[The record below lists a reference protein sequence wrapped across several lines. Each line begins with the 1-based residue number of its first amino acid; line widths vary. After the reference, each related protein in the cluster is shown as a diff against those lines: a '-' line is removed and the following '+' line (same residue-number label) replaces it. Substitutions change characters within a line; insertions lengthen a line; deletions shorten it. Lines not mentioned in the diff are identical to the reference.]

1 LLSTWSGG
9 EPSGRQPPDVRRLC
23 EGIVALPRLSIA
35 AATNARGEPA
45 IDELR
50 RRAQEP
56 LLRFGAGILPG
67 ALREESRRFALLTQ
81 PAPARSI
88 EPAARRRATV
98 ERMVDSLAEDDL
110 RVLEHGLPDADL
122 VVGVGGGLV
131 MDAAKFVAWRRGLPL
146 LLAPS
151 VVSVDACVTNTIA
164 IRRHGTVEYDGF
176 VVAEAILVDFDVI
189 RHAPVELNRAGVGD
203 LLSIHTGLHDWRL
216 GAARGR
222 AVFDDAIAGRSAA
235 VLDRIDAIADE
246 IGSVTD
252 GALEAIVRAYA
263 EINALCLR
271 AGHSQLE
278 EGSEHYFAYSLE
290 SVAGHGFVHGEVVG
304 LGTMLMATLQG
315 NDPARAR
322 RILARSRVD
331 WSLERLAVNR
341 DDVLRTLSGL
351 ATFVRAA
358 NLPYSIVDEVEI
370 TGPVAEGL
378 LDAVL
383 EAGEGWH

>member
-1 LLSTWSGG
+1 M
-9 EPSGRQPPDVRRLC
+9 
-23 EGIVALPRLSIA
+23 PRLSIA

-45 IDELR
+45 IDALR
-50 RRAQEP
+50 HRAQEP

-67 ALREESRRFALLTQ
+67 ALRDESRRFALLTQ

-88 EPAARRRATV
+88 EAAARRRATV
-98 ERMVDSLAEDDL
+98 ERMVSSLAEEDL
-110 RVLEHGLPDADL
+110 RTLEQGLPDAEL

-189 RHAPVELNRAGVGD
+189 RRAPAALNRAGVGD
-203 LLSIHTGLHDWRL
+203 LLSIHTGLYDWRL

-222 AVFDDAIAGRSAA
+222 AVFDDAIAVRSAA
-235 VLDRIDAIADE
+235 VLERIDAIADE
-246 IGSVTD
+246 IGRVTD

-263 EINALCLR
+263 EINALCLQ

-290 SVAGHGFVHGEVVG
+290 AVAGHGFVHGEVVG

-315 NDPARAR
+315 NDPARVR

-331 WSLERLAVNR
+331 WSLERLGVSQ
-341 DDVLRTLSGL
+341 DDVLRTLCGL

-358 NLPYSIVDEVEI
+358 NLPYSVVDEVEI
-370 TGPVAEGL
+370 TGSVAEGL
-378 LDAVL
+378 LDAAL
-383 EAGEGWH
+383 EEGDSWH